1 MTKPC
6 FVPATPYS
14 IVQNGEDTQPYRR
27 SLREWQK
34 LSILAQT
41 PPLSVLIPS
50 GQPTCVNW
58 ETPDGHRTSV
68 AARCDKTR
76 FSTLPSH
83 RVLKI
88 FWGKKN
94 YDKEPNC
101 QGNQPC
107 RPYNLENP
115 LCAHENIKKV
125 VYTWCSRVFE

>member
-14 IVQNGEDTQPYRR
+14 IVQNGEDTQPYRT

-94 YDKEPNC
+94 CDKKPRDWTSMFW
-101 QGNQPC
+101 GF
-107 RPYNLENP
+107 RTTY
-115 LCAHENIKKV
+115 
-125 VYTWCSRVFE
+125 